1 MCAMLTFLVSVTLR
15 SFLFFFFNDTATT
28 EIYTYGHT
36 RSRHDALPIS
46 LAGSER
52 HSFTLSA
59 PAGFT
64 IDGIDAGSLPL
75 PAGVSYVLAGDKSS
89 ITFTLPTDS
98 ANGAELT
105 VTLDVTNVSATE
117 GAPALTASAPAAGP
131 TTGGRQ
137 VDPSA
142 GENKAKVN
150 DSQTVTF
157 A

>member
-46 LAGSER
+46 LDGSET

-75 PAGVSYVLAGDKSS
+75 PAGVRYVLAGDKSS
-89 ITFTLPTDS
+89 ITFPMPTDS

-105 VTLDVTNVSATE
+105 VTLDVTNVSAPDGAPEFTPPATAAGSTE
-117 GAPALTASAPAAGP
+117 GRRAGK
-131 TTGGRQ
+131 GGCR
-137 VDPSA
+137 P
-142 GENKAKVN
+142 G
-150 DSQTVTF
+150 
-157 A
+157 